1 MLYPRS
7 HLVMQQKRSREH
19 KPPCMGAKTKIR
31 ISSILRN
38 LGLKNPRVVG
48 GHPALIGM
56 SDLRH
61 SRITYAENVEKMSCA
76 ERDALATR
84 MLHTRRCSDLYVRK
98 KGEGTARGSDSLG
111 SKRKRLGSD
120 DDTGSDEESDEE
132 EDLESDE
139 DSESEWEGIK
149 VVGKWKFVVV

>member
-1 MLYPRS
+1 
-7 HLVMQQKRSREH
+7 MQQKRSREH
-19 KPPCMGAKTKIR
+19 KPPCMGAKSKCR

-98 KGEGTARGSDSLG
+98 KGEGTATG
-111 SKRKRLGSD
+111 SKRKRFGSD
-120 DDTGSDEESDEE
+120 DDTGSEEESDEE

-139 DSESEWEGIK
+139 DPESEWKDNRK
-149 VVGKWKFVVV
+149 VGEKWKVGKWKFALV